1 MEVGRYRKARVVASS
16 GVLLAGVWGGAMALF
31 TDAESAATGNFT
43 TGSVGIGVTP
53 ISTSLALANM
63 APGDK
68 VTAPVTVSNDGTLDL
83 RYAVTSVAGGDA
95 GLASAL
101 AVTVKSGVANCSN
114 AGFAGSG
121 ASVASGTL
129 SALSFGDVTPGA
141 QAGDRVLAFG
151 GNEVLCFQVALP
163 TTAANSL
170 QGKTASATFTFS
182 AEQTANNP

>member
-1 MEVGRYRKARVVASS
+1 MEVGRYRKARVMASS

-31 TDAESAATGNFT
+31 TDTESVASGDFT
-43 TGSVGIGVTP
+43 SGSVAIGVTP
-53 ISTSLALANM
+53 VSTSLALANI

-68 VTAPVTVSNDGTLDL
+68 VTAPVTVTNDGTLDL

-101 AVTVKSGVANCSN
+101 AVTVKAGVADCTNG
-114 AGFAGSG
+114 GFAASG
-121 ASVASGTL
+121 APVAGGTL

-141 QAGDRVLAFG
+141 QAGDRTLAPG
-151 GNEVLCFQVALP
+151 GSDELCVQVALP
-163 TTAANSL
+163 TSAANAL

-182 AEQTANNP
+182 AEQTVNNP